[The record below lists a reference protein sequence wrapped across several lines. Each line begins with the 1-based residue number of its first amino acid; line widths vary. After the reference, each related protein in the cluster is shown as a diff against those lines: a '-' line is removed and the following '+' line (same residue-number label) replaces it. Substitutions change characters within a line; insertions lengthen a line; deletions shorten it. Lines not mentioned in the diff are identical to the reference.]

1 MKQATEEKRQALW
14 EMLLL
19 ASARGKKRVD
29 RHTLRR
35 RVAEVPIADRKN
47 QQTLQLATNT
57 SCYLIQQLIKEG
69 YLRRSSHEVQYGA
82 CQTSRRWE
90 PFVRPLARRRSY
102 QDEKRFYIKK
112 IGQKV
117 YILTGKD
124 DVPTEEPPVQGVR
137 KQRASVNR
145 PAGVVEKK
153 PASMTREL
161 SRKMLLEYVIPAI
174 KAKWPHAQML
184 QPIKIQQD
192 NARPHVDVNDPV
204 VVAAGTSGGW
214 NIRLANQPAQSP
226 ELNAL
231 DVGFFT
237 AFNPCSLKQYHG
249 TSSS

>member
-1 MKQATEEKRQALW
+1 
-14 EMLLL
+14 
-19 ASARGKKRVD
+19 ASARGRKRVD

-69 YLRRSSHEVQYGA
+69 SHEVQYGA

-124 DVPTEEPPVQGVR
+124 DVPTEEPPVQYAHSKR
-137 KQRASVNR
+137 
-145 PAGVVEKK
+145 
-153 PASMTREL
+153 
-161 SRKMLLEYVIPAI
+161 
-174 KAKWPHAQML
+174 H
-184 QPIKIQQD
+184 
-192 NARPHVDVNDPV
+192 
-204 VVAAGTSGGW
+204 
-214 NIRLANQPAQSP
+214 
-226 ELNAL
+226 
-231 DVGFFT
+231 
-237 AFNPCSLKQYHG
+237 
-249 TSSS
+249 

>member
-1 MKQATEEKRQALW
+1 MKQATEEKRQVLW

-19 ASARGKKRVD
+19 ASARGRKRVD

-69 YLRRSSHEVQYGA
+69 YLRRALKRTKSLLTVMHKE
-82 CQTSRRWE
+82 
-90 PFVRPLARRRSY
+90 ARMKFN
-102 QDEKRFYIKK
+102 EKRFYIKK

-184 QPIKIQQD
+184 HPIKIQQD